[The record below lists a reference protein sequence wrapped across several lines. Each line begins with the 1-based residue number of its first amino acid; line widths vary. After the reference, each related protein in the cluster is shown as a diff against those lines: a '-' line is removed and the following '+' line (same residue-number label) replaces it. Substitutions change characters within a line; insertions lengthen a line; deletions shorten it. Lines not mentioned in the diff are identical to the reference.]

1 MIKGHRFQ
9 KHLSWS
15 FYKTQ
20 NFSVPFLIAPDQNR
34 KLILQ
39 LAVSLSLK
47 NLKKKMGSRISL
59 EKRGNRSVQESD
71 TGNEINICIFR
82 FYFCQLKNIE
92 IYRFLSPGGGKLP
105 FVKLQCVFIL
115 K

>member
-47 NLKKKMGSRISL
+47 NLKKKWGQEFLWKREETEAFKSL
-59 EKRGNRSVQESD
+59 ILEMKLTFASLDS
-71 TGNEINICIFR
+71 IFV
-82 FYFCQLKNIE
+82 N
-92 IYRFLSPGGGKLP
+92 
-105 FVKLQCVFIL
+105 
-115 K
+115 